1 MIREW
6 IGTQMSCRGYMWRF
20 VTLPIARGCPGEVL
34 KGKYDERV
42 DYWSFGVI
50 LYAMLWGIQEDEVG

>member
-1 MIREW
+1 M
-6 IGTQMSCRGYMWRF
+6 
-20 VTLPIARGCPGEVL
+20 LPIARGCPGEVL

-50 LYAMLWGIQEDEVG
+50 LYAMLWGIQEDVDKDEVGWLDSDDFLSIVKFL